1 MNLFKFEREQKV
13 FDLGGVKVGGQ
24 PGQYPTAM
32 IGSIF
37 YHGDK
42 TVFDEKKGTFNRKKA
57 ETLIK
62 QAEEVS
68 EKTGNP
74 NIIDVVGAWP
84 EALVKYIDFVADAT
98 DSPFLVDGA
107 TSDVRVAGVKHV
119 REVGLTGR
127 AIYNTIMPEYKREEI
142 DALKKSGIKSAILLT
157 FNSKMP
163 TIGGRLEVLEELLK
177 AAKEAG
183 IEKPIVDT
191 TILDVPDPGPAGKTI
206 YLVKKRYGLPAGC
219 GAHNAIDR
227 WHERKKLDK
236 MRYLMSS
243 AVAFT
248 STIVMGGDFLL
259 YGPLSRAPQMF
270 PSVALADAY
279 VAYSMKQEYGIGP
292 AVKGHPLSKIFTL

>member
-1 MNLFKFEREQKV
+1 LNLFKFDREQKV

-37 YHGDK
+37 YHGDR
-42 TVFDEKKGTFNRKKA
+42 TVLDEKKGTFDRKKA
-57 ETLIK
+57 EALIK
-62 QAEEVS
+62 QAEVFS

-74 NIIDVVGAWP
+74 SIIDIVGAWP
-84 EALVKYIDFVADAT
+84 EALARYIDFVADKT

-107 TSDVRVAGVKHV
+107 TSGVRVAGVKHV
-119 REVGLTGR
+119 MEVGLVGR

-142 DALKKSGIKSAILLT
+142 DALKESGMKSAILLT
-157 FNSKMP
+157 FNPRMP
-163 TIGGRLEVLEELLK
+163 TIGGRLEVLEGLLK
-177 AAKEAG
+177 AAEEAG

-191 TILDVPDPGPAGKTI
+191 TVLDVPDPGPAGKAI
-206 YLVKKRYGLPAGC
+206 YLVKERYGLPAGC

-236 MRYLMSS
+236 MRYLVSS

-259 YGPLSRAPQMF
+259 YGPISRAPQMF
-270 PSVALADAY
+270 PPAALADAY
-279 VAYSMKQEYGIGP
+279 VSYSMRQEYGIRP
-292 AVKGHPLSKIFTL
+292 AVKDHPLSKIFTL

>member
-1 MNLFKFEREQKV
+1 LFKFEREQRV

-42 TVFDEKKGTFNRKKA
+42 TVLNEKEGAFNTKKA
-57 ETLIK
+57 EALIK
-62 QAEEVS
+62 QMEEIS

-74 NIIDVVGAWP
+74 SIIDVVGAWP
-84 EALVKYIDFVADAT
+84 GALARYIDFVADKT

-119 REVGLTGR
+119 MEVGLAGR
-127 AIYNTIMPEYKREEI
+127 AIYNTIMPGCKKEEVNV
-142 DALKKSGIKSAILLT
+142 LKESGIKSAVLLT
-157 FNSKMP
+157 FNQKMP
-163 TIGGRLEVLEELLK
+163 TIAGRLEALEELLK
-177 AAKEAG
+177 VAEEAG

-191 TILDVPDPGPAGKTI
+191 TILDVPDPGPTGKAI
-206 YLVKKRYGLPAGC
+206 YLVKDRYGLPAGC

-227 WHERKKLDK
+227 WHERRKLDK
-236 MRYLMSS
+236 TRYLMSS

-248 STIVMGGDFLL
+248 FTIVMGGDFLL
-259 YGPLSRAPQMF
+259 YGPINRAPQIF

-292 AVKGHPLSKIFTL
+292 AVKDHPLSKVFSL